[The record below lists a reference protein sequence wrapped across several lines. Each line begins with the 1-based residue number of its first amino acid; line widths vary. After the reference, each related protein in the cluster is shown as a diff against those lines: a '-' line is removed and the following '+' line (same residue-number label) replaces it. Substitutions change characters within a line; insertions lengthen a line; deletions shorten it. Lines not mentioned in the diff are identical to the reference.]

1 MSSNAMKPDARG
13 FSLVELMVALAVVG
27 IFMGAVYQFFIT
39 FFSQSTEQ
47 AAQTRRTVQQQL
59 GLTLVKRDLS
69 KIGFGIDNSKS
80 TTEIIKGST
89 TQVTYLSTAV
99 SGRAA
104 STGQFGLVVGGTVSG
119 ISGSTVGVVQTSDRE
134 LLAGPDSLNDLEASG
149 ELKDRSIFFAGNNLG
164 EDSTIPKPQPYF
176 FQRRY
181 ELATYNDDDPM
192 EDYCAEDIKKLRMN
206 GFPGRDFGKKEPV
219 IDCVRDFRLRYGFQQ
234 SSGGLDYSSD
244 PSTTAG
250 TPENAVP
257 DTLKVGIIF
266 QVGQENRK
274 AVSTG
279 PLSYTD
285 ADLAN
290 GGDVT
295 LNGNQDHFRW
305 QVVEWEIPLDSMP
318 ED

>member
-1 MSSNAMKPDARG
+1 MSSNAMKPDTRG

-39 FFSQSTEQ
+39 VFSQSTEQ

-69 KIGFGIDNSKS
+69 KVGFGIDSDQS
-80 TTEIIKGST
+80 TGNIIAGNASQITFRST
-89 TQVTYLSTAV
+89 SV

-104 STGQFGLVVGGTVSG
+104 ASGQFGLVVGGTVSG
-119 ISGSTVGVVQTSDRE
+119 IASDTVGVVETSDRE
-134 LLAGPDSLNDLEASG
+134 LMAGPATLSTLQTNG
-149 ELKDRSIFFAGNNLG
+149 ELRDRRVFFAGNQN
-164 EDSTIPKPQPYF
+164 TAQPYYYE
-176 FQRRY
+176 RRY
-181 ELATYNDDDPM
+181 ALSSGTSEYCADGVNNLQW
-192 EDYCAEDIKKLRMN
+192 EDYPAASY
-206 GFPGRDFGKKEPV
+206 GASEPV

-234 SSGGLDYSSD
+234 SAGGLDYSSD
-244 PSTTAG
+244 PATAAG
-250 TPENAVP
+250 TPEDAVP

-266 QVGQENRK
+266 QVGQETRK
-274 AVSTG
+274 TVSTG
-279 PLSYTD
+279 PLSYSD

-290 GGDVT
+290 GGDVP

-305 QVVEWEIPLDSMP
+305 QVAEWEIPLDSMP